1 MELESEPKY
10 MSLKKKTL
18 ELGLNWKSTTSL
30 WSGLVRTKPD
40 QQFVFKELD
49 LEHDSWF

>member
-10 MSLKKKTL
+10 ISLQKKTL
-18 ELGLNWKSTTSL
+18 ELEINNQP

-40 QQFVFKELD
+40 LQFVFKELD